1 MGDEFKKV
9 KLIMDT
15 RNAAF
20 MEGDARAEIARILR
34 EAAENIEQGGDDYF
48 VLFDTNGNSVGS
60 CTLVG
65 K

>member
-9 KLIMDT
+9 KLTMDT

-34 EAAENIEQGGDDYF
+34 EAADHVEQGGEEYF
-48 VLFDTNGNSVGS
+48 ILYDTNGNAVGS
-60 CTLVG
+60 LTLVE